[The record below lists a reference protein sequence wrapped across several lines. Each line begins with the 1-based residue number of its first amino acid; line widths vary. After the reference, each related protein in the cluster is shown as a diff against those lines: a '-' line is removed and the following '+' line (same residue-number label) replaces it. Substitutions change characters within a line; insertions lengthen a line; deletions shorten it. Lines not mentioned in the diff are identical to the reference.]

1 MPHLSFNLAA
11 MFNLNLNGSVHLASK
26 LISKKIYYLALGFVF
41 ALFLTPISALAGE
54 VEYKP
59 LPPAKDAS
67 IELMAGQMIILG
79 FRGDNAEAN
88 PILNQ
93 IQKLQLGGV
102 ILFDRD
108 MNPLIGTRNVT
119 SKPQL
124 KKLVSSLHKHSEYP
138 LFVGVDQ
145 EGGKVARLKEKKGF
159 LPLPS
164 AREMGKLS
172 PEKTFL
178 LAEKLGEELAYLGIN
193 IDFAPVVDVE
203 VNPENPAIA
212 KLDRSFSANAQ
223 IVTAHAR
230 AFLQGL
236 DKNHVLGC
244 IKHFPGHASSLTD
257 THNGIAD
264 ITTSW
269 QKDVELLPYQEL
281 ISENKIDMV
290 MIGHLVNKNLDEKY
304 PASLSK
310 TTITELLRNDLGFKG
325 VVITDDLQMGAIV
338 DHYNLDQVVELALN
352 AGVDILLYGNNVS
365 YDDKIGNKVKD
376 TILKLVA
383 SGKISRQRLEESYTR
398 IRNLKAK
405 IN

>member
-1 MPHLSFNLAA
+1 MPRLSFNLAA

-26 LISKKIYYLALGFVF
+26 LISKKIYYLTLGLVF
-41 ALFLTPISALAGE
+41 ALFLTPISALASE
-54 VEYKP
+54 IEYKP
-59 LPPAKDAS
+59 LPPAKEAS

-164 AREMGKLS
+164 AREMGKAN

-193 IDFAPVVDVE
+193 IDFAPAVDVE

-223 IVTAHAR
+223 VVTAHAK

-236 DKNHVLGC
+236 EKHHVLGC

-281 ISENKIDMV
+281 ISENIIDMV

-310 TTITELLRNDLGFKG
+310 ATISGLLRDDLGFKG

-338 DHYNLDQVVELALN
+338 DHYNLDEVVELAIN

-365 YDDKIGNKVKD
+365 YDDKVGNKVKD